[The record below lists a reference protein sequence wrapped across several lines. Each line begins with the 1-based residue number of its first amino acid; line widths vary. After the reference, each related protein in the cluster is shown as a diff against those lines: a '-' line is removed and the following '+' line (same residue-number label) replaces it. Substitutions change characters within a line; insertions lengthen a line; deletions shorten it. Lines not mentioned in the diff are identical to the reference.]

1 VTRSRLQYLYATLKP
16 ALFRLNAE
24 RAHGVASLAMRMVA
38 PLLGMP
44 PQTNLRSKILFD
56 RKIFSPLGI
65 AAGFDKFCY
74 APEYIRRLGFGF
86 IESGSLTPLPQ
97 KGNAKPRLVRVVD
110 EEALVNK
117 MGFNNP
123 GFVRGWN
130 TLRARLASA
139 PPDYQIALSLG
150 KGKETPVER
159 ATDDYTHCLDLLRR
173 DIMSEY
179 LFYVAINVSSPN
191 TPNLRALQKSRAIRA
206 LVAAC
211 VKISPRPVVVK
222 FAPDF
227 DSLKHY
233 RTSLAAALEGGAA
246 GIIISNT
253 TIAHS
258 RIPSHAPTT
267 PPVLVNLPPRLEN
280 FGGGLSGKP
289 LAALARTYLQETLKE
304 TRGKTPVISS
314 GGVYSP
320 KEALRRLDLGADL
333 VQVYTGFIY
342 YGPDFARDF
351 LTEVNKTRRHV
362 K

>member
-1 VTRSRLQYLYATLKP
+1 MAQSLLHYFYNTAKPTL
-16 ALFRLNAE
+16 FCLNAE
-24 RAHGVASLAMRMVA
+24 RAHGIASLSMRMIA
-38 PLLGMP
+38 PLLASP
-44 PQTNLRSKILFD
+44 PQAKIQPKILFD
-56 RKIFSPLGI
+56 RKIYSPIGI
-65 AAGFDKFCY
+65 AAGFDKFCH

-97 KGNAKPRLVRVVD
+97 KGNAKPRLVRVVGA
-110 EEALVNK
+110 EALINK

-130 TLRARLASA
+130 TLRARLATA
-139 PPDYQIALSLG
+139 PADYQIALSLG

-159 ATDDYTHCLDLLRR
+159 AADDYMHCLDLLRR

-179 LFYVAINVSSPN
+179 LFYIAINVSSPN

-206 LVAAC
+206 LVEAC

-233 RTSLAAALEGGAA
+233 RASLAAALAGGAA
-246 GIIISNT
+246 GIVISNT
-253 TIAHS
+253 TTNHALAE
-258 RIPSHAPTT
+258 IPAA
-267 PPVLVNLPPRLEN
+267 LKN

-289 LAALARTYLQETLKE
+289 LAARARTYLQETLKE
-304 TRGKTPVISS
+304 TRGKIPVISS

-320 KEALRRLDLGADL
+320 TEAIRRLDLGADL

-351 LTEVNKTRRHV
+351 LAAANKTGRHYN
-362 K
+362 